1 MSRFQ
6 QSIDLCL
13 SRAEVHG
20 VCIASIQG
28 LRWHIAGESKDRIA
42 CQEAVDA
49 VLPHISPTRIVLSLT
64 GCSHGPT
71 RVMLNGAAFGSG
83 IEQRSHVRHR
93 VELLATA
100 IEGRAIGLAATR
112 AMHTATWC
120 SSDWRAPDQVRRNHE
135 PRVRGWTG
143 GDGGTS
149 TIGTVRPSA
158 ALPAAAALAELVD
171 RNR

>member
-6 QSIDLCL
+6 QSIDLYL

-20 VCIASIQG
+20 VCFTAIQG
-28 LRWHIAGESKDRIA
+28 LRWHIASESEDRIA

-49 VLPHISPTRIVLSLT
+49 VLPHISPTRIVLSFT

-71 RVMLNGAAFGSG
+71 RVMLNGAAFGSC

-100 IEGRAIGLAATR
+100 IEGRAIGLAATL
-112 AMHTATWC
+112 AMHITTWC
-120 SSDWRAPDQVRRNHE
+120 SSDWHTPDELKRNHE
-135 PRVRGWTG
+135 PRARGWTG
-143 GDGGTS
+143 VDGGTGITG
-149 TIGTVRPSA
+149 TIRPSA
-158 ALPAAAALAELVD
+158 VLPAAAALAELVD